1 MVIVTI
7 SVFSYYHVFF
17 LLVIWCEWALI
28 DVNVYFVIL
37 TNDIVVVFVINYH
50 IRVSEVVFNIIVMV
64 VIVDHLIIIHIIVH
78 IAHIIHIVHISHIIK
93 LKIKFIFLL
102 QLTFNIKHLITH
114 QIINLSL
121 KV

>member
-1 MVIVTI
+1 MIVTI

-37 TNDIVVVFVINYH
+37 TNDIVVVFVINYY
-50 IRVSEVVFNIIVMV
+50 ISVSEIVFNIIVI
-64 VIVDHLIIIHIIVH
+64 VIVGHLIIIHIIVH

-102 QLTFNIKHLITH
+102 QLTLNIKHLITH